1 MFYNSIGY
9 ECNVFVLERSE
20 RMTVQKRNF
29 YIMFV
34 SNFLVAGTAT
44 MIMPFLSLYIN
55 TMGDFSDAYV
65 QKWSGMVFG
74 ITFVSAFLMSPIWG
88 RIADKFGYKPILII
102 NGFGISISILLMG
115 FVDSVEAFFFLRLF
129 MGIVTGFIPTSLA
142 FISSQTPKEV
152 AGKTLGTLQMG
163 SVSGTLFGPVLGGLL
178 ADSFGFQY
186 TFVITS
192 VVISLAA
199 VLVMIGI
206 NEIRKT
212 PSADAHVYT
221 RKTVFAG
228 LMHHRLLLHVM
239 IITSLIQIGN
249 FSIQPLLSLYVAGL
263 TDSTDV
269 AFLAGI
275 TFSAAGIG
283 NLLFAR
289 YWGRL
294 GDSIGYEK
302 VLTFLLLLAFLFIV
316 PQAFVT
322 ELWQLIGLRL
332 LFGIAVGGLIPITT
346 ALVRRESPI
355 EIQGEVM
362 GYNTSFRFL
371 GSIIG
376 PMFGGIVSGFIG
388 ISSVFFV
395 TGALFLLSYVV
406 LILTRKMPDQDF
418 EDVLLEEEAHQR
430 A

>member
-1 MFYNSIGY
+1 MLKN
-9 ECNVFVLERSE
+9 ERSDFLD
-20 RMTVQKRNF
+20 RKKRNF
-29 YIMFV
+29 YIMWI

-44 MIMPFLSLYIN
+44 MIMPFLSLYID

-65 QKWSGMVFG
+65 QKWSGLVFG

-88 RIADKFGYKPILII
+88 RIADRFGYKPILII
-102 NGFGISISILLMG
+102 TGFGISISILLMG
-115 FVDSVEAFFFLRLF
+115 FVHSVEAFFLLRLF
-129 MGIVTGFIPTSLA
+129 MGVVTGFIPTSLA
-142 FISSQTPKEV
+142 FISSQTAKEV

-192 VVISLAA
+192 VVIAIAA
-199 VLVMIGI
+199 LLVMVGI
-206 NEIRKT
+206 QETKRV
-212 PSADAHVYT
+212 PSEDAHVYS
-221 RKTVFAG
+221 RKTVLSG
-228 LMHHRLLLHVM
+228 IIHHRLVFHVM
-239 IITSLIQIGN
+239 IITALIQIGN
-249 FSIQPLLSLYVAGL
+249 FSIQPLLSLYVSGL
-263 TDSTDV
+263 TDSSQV
-269 AFLAGI
+269 ALLAGI
-275 TFSAAGIG
+275 TFSAAGVG

-289 YWGRL
+289 KWGQL

-302 VLTFLLLLAFLFIV
+302 VLSALLILAFLFII

-346 ALVRRESPI
+346 ALIRRESPI
-355 EIQGEVM
+355 EIQGEMM
-362 GYNTSFRFL
+362 GYNTSFRFF
-371 GSIIG
+371 GNIIG
-376 PMFGGIVSGFIG
+376 PMFGGIVSGYIG

-395 TGALFLLSYVV
+395 TGALFLISYFV
-406 LILTRKMPDQDF
+406 LTSTRKKPEQDF
-418 EDVLLEEEAHQR
+418 EKVLLNEEAHQQ